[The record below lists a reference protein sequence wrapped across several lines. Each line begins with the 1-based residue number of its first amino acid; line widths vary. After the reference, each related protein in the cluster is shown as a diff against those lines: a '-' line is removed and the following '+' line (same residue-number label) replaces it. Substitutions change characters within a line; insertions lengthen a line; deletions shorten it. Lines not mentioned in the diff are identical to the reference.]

1 MKNPDPL
8 EKVIEAA
15 VCKYAQS
22 KGFLTY
28 KFTSPARSAVPDRLF
43 IAPSGQCMFI
53 EFKRLG
59 QKPTPAQQ
67 REHTRLTNQRVDVY
81 VVDSIDDG
89 KLLIDE
95 WVHPAWLARC

>member
-28 KFTSPARSAVPDRLF
+28 KFTSPARVACPDRLMITPKGRCF
-43 IAPSGQCMFI
+43 FI

-59 QKPTPAQQ
+59 QKPTPAQE
-67 REHTRLTNQRVDVY
+67 REHCRLRASRIY
-81 VVDSIDDG
+81 VAVIDNIDDG
-89 KLLIDE
+89 KAMIDM
-95 WVHPAWLARC
+95 VAPGDGSC

>member
-43 IAPSGQCMFI
+43 IAPGGQCMFI

-67 REHTRLTNQRVDVY
+67 REHDRIRGNGVRVYIIDN
-81 VVDSIDDG
+81 IDDG
-89 KLLIDE
+89 NATID
-95 WVHPAWLARC
+95 VMVTGLC